1 MPLKTF
7 ACLCAWIRAM
17 ASKEEL
23 LRALE
28 ALLTP
33 ATRADGSVSLDEV
46 EKTLSLVREL
56 REKFQS
62 LEQTL
67 LQSPEAVAVQV
78 DRDIRKNQD
87 KITAW
92 RAKLYEANNQ
102 IETLTGKR
110 KHEPVFYNFVPE
122 GRKDKDEYSKQL
134 KNMQENASHQMGACT
149 DKIAAL
155 EVCAMPYARPFSHQD
170 TRETQIQREKEKLQ
184 AMDRQFKTNELSFL
198 QSYVPIDVPAFHAK
212 LHPVLDAKLE
222 ALREL
227 RQLQLEGADIGDV

>member
-1 MPLKTF
+1 M
-7 ACLCAWIRAM
+7 
-17 ASKEEL
+17 
-23 LRALE
+23 RALE

-67 LQSPEAVAVQV
+67 LQSPEGVAVQV

-92 RAKLYEANNQ
+92 RAKLDEANNQ

-110 KHEPVFYNFVPE
+110 KHEQVSYDFVPY
-122 GRKDKDEYSKQL
+122 GRMDKNEYSKQL
-134 KNMQENASHQMGACT
+134 KNMQLKASKEMSEGSDH
-149 DKIAAL
+149 IAAL
-155 EVCAMPYARPFSHQD
+155 EVCAMPYARRPED
-170 TRETQIQREKEKLQ
+170 TREAQIQREKEKLQ
-184 AMDRQFKTNELSFL
+184 ALDRQYKMAELDFL
-198 QSYVPIDVPAFHAK
+198 QRLSPIDVPAFRAK
-212 LHPVLDAKLE
+212 LHPLLDAKLE

-227 RQLQLEGADIGDV
+227 RELQLEGADIGDV

>member
-1 MPLKTF
+1 
-7 ACLCAWIRAM
+7 M

-23 LRALE
+23 VRALE

-46 EKTLSLVREL
+46 EKTLLLVREL
-56 REKFQS
+56 KEKFER
-62 LEQTL
+62 LEETL
-67 LQSPEAVAVQV
+67 LQSPEGVAVQV

-92 RAKLYEANNQ
+92 RAKLDEANKQ

-110 KHEPVFYNFVPE
+110 KHEHVSYDFMRSCRMDNNEF
-122 GRKDKDEYSKQL
+122 SKHL
-134 KNMQENASHQMGACT
+134 KKMQMEAGKEMGKVS
-149 DKIAAL
+149 DHIAAL
-155 EVCAMPYARPFSHQD
+155 EVCAMPYIRNSGD
-170 TRETQIQREKEKLQ
+170 TRETLIQRGKQQLQ
-184 AMDRQFKTNELSFL
+184 ALDRQFKNSELSFL